1 MIYFIFQSRFEK
13 KYNKPYLGKFLRQEH
28 FKSHQSFIFSSH
40 PLFICGTE
48 SCPPQKKGGYFV
60 EVEHFFINCSMKF
73 PAQMH
78 LVSLKYYQLDFC
90 HQLFILRITDFRNIL
105 DMLFLNY
112 VNLMNCRHTIIIFK
126 NLMSLKLER
135 LSFYIINTGN

>member
-13 KYNKPYLGKFLRQEH
+13 KYNKPYLGKFLRQEL

-40 PLFICGTE
+40 PLFKCGTE
-48 SCPPQKKGGYFV
+48 SCPPQQNGM
-60 EVEHFFINCSMKF
+60 FFINCSMKF

-112 VNLMNCRHTIIIFK
+112 VNLMNCRHKIIIFK
-126 NLMSLKLER
+126 NLISLKLER